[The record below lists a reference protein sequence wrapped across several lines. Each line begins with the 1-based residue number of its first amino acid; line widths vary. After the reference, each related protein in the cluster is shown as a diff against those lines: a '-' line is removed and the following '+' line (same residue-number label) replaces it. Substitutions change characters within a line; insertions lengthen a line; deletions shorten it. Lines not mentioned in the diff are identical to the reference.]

1 MNVCKR
7 MDRRGQNWI
16 FYWRFWNSLWISSKS
31 LNTSTHCVCQ
41 LLPNATSLYND
52 RQHAVDRG
60 DIILDLI
67 VAIPFPV
74 PTPPFDK
81 HCTVRADWQT
91 MRKSDIRYPRATT
104 DPGPAEGHI
113 ATENIKCQV
122 CGNMQREGMWPT
134 WHYHTSGCH
143 CPKRNFTSIRKA
155 DRPDWQQC
163 YCYFPWQL
171 AEPTGSLE
179 WGGRLC
185 DGSQSEASA
194 FASRRTYHHHLHKSK
209 YFY

>member
-1 MNVCKR
+1 

-16 FYWRFWNSLWISSKS
+16 FYWRFWNSRWRSIKS

-41 LLPNATSLYND
+41 LLPNAMSLYND
-52 RQHAVDRG
+52 QQHTVDRG

-67 VAIPFPV
+67 VVIPFPF
-74 PTPPFDK
+74 PTPI
-81 HCTVRADWQT
+81 WQT
-91 MRKSDIRYPRATT
+91 LHCQSWLTNH
-104 DPGPAEGHI
+104 AEEWHQVSESHNWPQ
-113 ATENIKCQV
+113 ACRRTHTENIKCQV

-155 DRPDWQQC
+155 DRLDWQQC

-185 DGSQSEASA
+185 DGSPSEASA
-194 FASRRTYHHHLHKSK
+194 FANIRTYRHHLHKSK
-209 YFY
+209 YLY